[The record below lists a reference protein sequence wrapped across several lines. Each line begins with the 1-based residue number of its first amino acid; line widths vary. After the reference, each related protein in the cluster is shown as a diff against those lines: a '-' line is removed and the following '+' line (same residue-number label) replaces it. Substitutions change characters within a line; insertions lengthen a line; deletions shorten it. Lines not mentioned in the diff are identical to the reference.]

1 MGVKYS
7 KPLDPKVS
15 KSSTETPN
23 FYCIIYM
30 GLDMEQRDTTII
42 NKKIKEDNVDEWI
55 IFVRKP
61 LNMIKTTTTKNT
73 TTTKKTKKQK
83 SLQRGVTIWNKSL
96 LMSPTL
102 NLKRRNFTNPSTN

>member
-42 NKKIKEDNVDEWI
+42 NIKKLLKKKI
-55 IFVRKP
+55 
-61 LNMIKTTTTKNT
+61 M
-73 TTTKKTKKQK
+73 
-83 SLQRGVTIWNKSL
+83 
-96 LMSPTL
+96 LMSGSFSCVSL
-102 NLKRRNFTNPSTN
+102 